1 MFERVAGCPS
11 AWAFQVFLKISQS
24 LEMNLR
30 PSVARAGESLQPEF
44 EDFMESSGGGHTSF
58 KGSTTRSHQWQHIS
72 RRRLLE
78 SCSALTL
85 PAFGALMSV
94 MMIFIR
100 PMIYPEMGEPT
111 DDGEESGLNHDV
123 VAAINESMNGCTL
136 RVSLF

>member
-1 MFERVAGCPS
+1 
-11 AWAFQVFLKISQS
+11 
-24 LEMNLR
+24 MNLR
-30 PSVARAGESLQPEF
+30 PSVARAGESLLPEF

>member
-1 MFERVAGCPS
+1 
-11 AWAFQVFLKISQS
+11 
-24 LEMNLR
+24 
-30 PSVARAGESLQPEF
+30 
-44 EDFMESSGGGHTSF
+44 MESSGGGHTSF

-94 MMIFIR
+94 MMIFIIR